1 MNNQNKNNK
10 QTVTPLYVRL
20 SPSRRAMVDYIAEKE
35 EKSLTRVIEEA
46 IDSYIRP
53 KYKEYRR

>member
-1 MNNQNKNNK
+1 MNNQNKNKK
-10 QTVTPLYVRL
+10 QAVTPLYVRL

-46 IDSYIRP
+46 VDAYVRP
-53 KYKEYRR
+53 KCKEYRK